1 MQKEHTLTSN
11 DYFQRIIIF
20 IALVVL
26 VLIVQIPL
34 SFIMMGKL
42 STIGS
47 LAMSGGYILGF
58 VIAIWIAVS
67 VYRHYVHP
75 IKKVIN
81 GHDIQMI
88 LVAYGAFFV
97 IQIALNLLNQ
107 VLYHQT
113 STANNQVIYQI
124 MGQNHLTL
132 ILMGI
137 TAVFC
142 SPILEELVFRG
153 FLIGSMFTR
162 RSRIAAII
170 VSGILFS
177 FSHMEDVNVISFLT
191 YAILGGTLAYLYVKT
206 ENIKVP
212 IGLHFL
218 NNLIAMSMML
228 VQVLIHTH

>member
-75 IKKVIN
+75 VKKAIN
-81 GHDIQMI
+81 GHDINDPGCLRGVLCDSNCPKSLEPSSLSSNVYCQQSGN
-88 LVAYGAFFV
+88 LPDYGPEPLDPDFDGNYSRFLFADFRRISV
-97 IQIALNLLNQ
+97 
-107 VLYHQT
+107 
-113 STANNQVIYQI
+113 SR
-124 MGQNHLTL
+124 
-132 ILMGI
+132 
-137 TAVFC
+137 VFNW
-142 SPILEELVFRG
+142 
-153 FLIGSMFTR
+153 
-162 RSRIAAII
+162 
-170 VSGILFS
+170 
-177 FSHMEDVNVISFLT
+177 VNVYSP
-191 YAILGGTLAYLYVKT
+191 
-206 ENIKVP
+206 VP
-212 IGLHFL
+212 HCR
-218 NNLIAMSMML
+218 N
-228 VQVLIHTH
+228 HC